1 MQELTAALHRVFP
14 EDTVE
19 EWLQENVHPS
29 LGQLQALLQD
39 LEAASPAPPPA
50 SLSPEAGQGP

>member
-1 MQELTAALHRVFP
+1 M
-14 EDTVE
+14 E

-39 LEAASPAPPPA
+39 LEAASPPPPPA
-50 SLSPEAGQGP
+50 SPGPDAGQGP